1 MRGVE
6 DEGSGLSGVS
16 AVCSWEDGCGLK
28 AAGSIITELPGMEG
42 PPAVRGVAHCKGSE
56 GGDMTIEL
64 LRTQTLKDVHLVFN
78 LEAAKLIIL
87 ALKGRLK
94 HGRHF
99 TFKSFSGDVAITF
112 VSSGIEG
119 AFADK
124 EHPLASQGPWLH
136 VYFNNSDIDTILN
149 DIMILNK
156 TSICLPHTFKWPH
169 IHLSITILSS
179 SIT

>member
-1 MRGVE
+1 VGVTSEELSAAQQWNVQGILDLLKRKPLSGGEWLITNMRRGESLFDIDNDNQLLLMRGVE

-112 VSSGIEG
+112 VSSGIE
-119 AFADK
+119 
-124 EHPLASQGPWLH
+124 
-136 VYFNNSDIDTILN
+136 V
-149 DIMILNK
+149 
-156 TSICLPHTFKWPH
+156 C
-169 IHLSITILSS
+169 SITR
-179 SIT
+179 